1 MRHFLY
7 ILFALFF
14 EIAYSVKLKVGLRAV
29 QNKVDSSANEDPAG
43 AQTQAAANGKDS
55 ADGETGG
62 EGDSD
67 ETSKDGAEGKIFG
80 YSYAFVGI
88 VLVSAIAVGA
98 MAFYFIK
105 S

>member
-14 EIAYSVKLKVGLRAV
+14 ENAYSVKLKVGLRSG
-29 QNKVDSSANEDPAG
+29 QNKDSSANEDLAG
-43 AQTQAAANGKDS
+43 DQTQAAANGKGS

-67 ETSKDGAEGKIFG
+67 DKTSKDGEEGKIFG